1 MKKII
6 AIALA
11 ALMVLSLAGCGE
23 KKSTKTNLELVATLD
38 QAILS
43 LAAGKCDAVALDGT
57 TAQRYV
63 DQSDGA
69 FAMSG
74 INFDLE
80 MYGIHEGNVAAAKKG
95 EESLINAINE
105 CIKVICGT
113 PSGKVKEGYTDTY
126 YTWWVANC
134 RVQAGTDNE
143 AAIDI
148 VGDYNMFEGVTPD
161 ENYDYLRIDPD
172 VPKPELDLSNADGV
186 LKSILEKGV
195 LTIATSPDYPSAE
208 WIDDKGVVWG
218 NEMMLAKY
226 FADCLGVELKIE
238 TMDFNAVLTAVDTGK
253 VDLGMSGFGW
263 KEDREEAFQLSN
275 GYIGSDDVSF
285 HTIIVPAKDKDNY
298 KELKDFQGKHIL
310 AQANSLQQMY
320 VEDQILIYDEQ

>member
-63 DQSDGA
+63 DQSEGA

-161 ENYDYLRIDPD
+161 ENYDYLRSHENHEIRWNLRRLRPKDEGCGRSHHPGKRKCRGPVGD
-172 VPKPELDLSNADGV
+172 VR
-186 LKSILEKGV
+186 
-195 LTIATSPDYPSAE
+195 Y
-208 WIDDKGVVWG
+208 DKCAAG
-218 NEMMLAKY
+218 N
-226 FADCLGVELKIE
+226 CLL
-238 TMDFNAVLTAVDTGK
+238 L
-253 VDLGMSGFGW
+253 
-263 KEDREEAFQLSN
+263 
-275 GYIGSDDVSF
+275 
-285 HTIIVPAKDKDNY
+285 
-298 KELKDFQGKHIL
+298 
-310 AQANSLQQMY
+310 
-320 VEDQILIYDEQ
+320 